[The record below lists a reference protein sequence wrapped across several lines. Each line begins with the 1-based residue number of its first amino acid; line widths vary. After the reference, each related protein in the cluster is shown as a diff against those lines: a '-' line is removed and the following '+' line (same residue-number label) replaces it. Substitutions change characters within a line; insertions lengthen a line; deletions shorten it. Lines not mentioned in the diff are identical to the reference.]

1 MLESLPS
8 GWKISSK
15 TFPFSASQ
23 STCSFLWDEV
33 PQSYVW
39 DKKTW
44 VSAQTSDCCLKNLNR
59 IWSNIGRGE
68 KKLKC
73 LKTDV
78 NLNSDDKLNHP
89 LGAKCKNQNASIDI
103 INIYIYT
110 CIYIYT
116 STPVY
121 YIYIHVYNTL
131 VFHPPCSNKGHQCNR
146 RFSPNM
152 CYWTRSAAAWV
163 SRETFPGAA
172 SSDMAIDT
180 MDSEKWPGIFGSKY
194 QTSILVVKSIEVN

>member
-103 INIYIYT
+103 INIYIYIYT
-110 CIYIYT
+110 CIYIYIYT

-121 YIYIHVYNTL
+121 YIYIYTYTIPWCSTPPAQIKVINVTAG
-131 VFHPPCSNKGHQCNR
+131 FHRTCATGPAVRLPG
-146 RFSPNM
+146 
-152 CYWTRSAAAWV
+152 
-163 SRETFPGAA
+163 SREKHSQVQPQVT
-172 SSDMAIDT
+172 
-180 MDSEKWPGIFGSKY
+180 W
-194 QTSILVVKSIEVN
+194 Q